1 MGWVT
6 PSRSS
11 RPKMSQKVADV
22 WRYAS
27 YLCTT
32 PKYEHTPHCRPALWI
47 VFCRIVYELL
57 FIVFLFMNYCLLY
70 FYLWIIVIVYSLSF
84 SLYYLWIL
92 SNVYW
97 KPFYLW
103 KWEISLIT
111 GNEENIKTTIA
122 SLTWVFH
129 PGSAWDSGTQP
140 IF

>member
-1 MGWVT
+1 MVISHRCIRMTLCIIPVNYTKIWT
-6 PSRSS
+6 YPTLPPSI
-11 RPKMSQKVADV
+11 MNCI
-22 WRYAS
+22 
-27 YLCTT
+27 L
-32 PKYEHTPHCRPALWI
+32 
-47 VFCRIVYELL
+47 FCRNVYELL
-57 FIVFLFMNYCLLY
+57 FIVCLLMNYCLLY